1 MSGRLDVTRAFVSK
15 VRYEA
20 ARIAYKENLVARNMA
35 MWYQDYF
42 IFKEDNNNAQKAEK
56 VI

>member
-1 MSGRLDVTRAFVSK
+1 

-20 ARIAYKENLVARNMA
+20 AKIAYKENLVARNMA